1 MSIADVSRL
10 PRWTVIAPVAAAV
23 LVAGKLS
30 GLLPAEATA
39 LLMMAALLL
48 AAAVFA
54 AVHHAEVIALR
65 VGEPYGSIVLALAV
79 TVIEGSLIL
88 SLMLADPE
96 GSQALARDTVF
107 ATVMIV
113 MTGVVGLCLVAGGA
127 RHRQQSFGTDAVT
140 AALSTLGT
148 LAVITL
154 VLPNFALGL
163 PGPQFAATQLMFVG
177 AFSVLLYAVF
187 LFVQTV
193 RHRSFFL
200 DVRPTDA
207 PDDGEGRPH
216 PVPPDRI
223 ALASLGLLVLSLAAV
238 VLLAKMLSPTLDQ
251 AIDAAGLPAAFAGV
265 VIAAVVL
272 LPESIAALRSARANR
287 LQSALNLALG
297 SALATIGLTIPL
309 VAAASLWLDMPLLLG
324 LGSAE
329 MVLLVLALF
338 ISTISL
344 ATGRTTILQ
353 GAVHLVL
360 FAVFLLLAVVP

>member
-1 MSIADVSRL
+1 MSVANVNQL
-10 PRWTVIAPVAAAV
+10 PRWTIAAPVAAAV
-23 LVAGKLS
+23 LASATFAGPFS
-30 GLLPAEATA
+30 AESAVI
-39 LLMMAALLL
+39 LVLAALLL

-54 AVHHAEVIALR
+54 AVHHAEVIAMR

-88 SLMLADPE
+88 SLMLADPS
-96 GSQALARDTVF
+96 GSQTLARDTVF

-113 MTGVVGLCLVAGGA
+113 LTGVVGLCLVAGGA
-127 RHRQQSFGTDAVT
+127 RHRQQAFGTDAV
-140 AALSTLGT
+140 AASLSTLGT

-154 VLPNFALGL
+154 VLPNFALGV
-163 PGPQFAATQLMFVG
+163 PGPQFASTQLFFVG
-177 AFSVLLYAVF
+177 AFSILLYAVF

-193 RHRSFFL
+193 RHRTFFL
-200 DVRPTDA
+200 DVQPADAADSEASAPIVLPTN
-207 PDDGEGRPH
+207 G
-216 PVPPDRI
+216 I
-223 ALASLGLLVLSLAAV
+223 AIASLALLTLSLAAV
-238 VLLAKMLSPTLDQ
+238 VMLAKALSPTLER

-272 LPESIAALRSARANR
+272 TPESIAAVRAAKANR

-309 VAAASLWLDMPLLLG
+309 VAAAALWLEMPLLLG

-360 FAVFLLLAVVP
+360 FAVFVLLAVVP